1 MTQNTRFIGIDISKS
16 KLDVCILPDRIY
28 LTYEN
33 TVSGR
38 EDCLHMLETRSP
50 IERIIL
56 EATGGYEKRILKR
69 LQQADF
75 PVCRVNALHVRHFAK
90 ASGLLAKTDK
100 IDAFVLADYGMRMP
114 CDVTAELSD
123 TQQKLI
129 DLVARYRQLK
139 GMIVQE
145 KNRLEKQVETTRSM
159 IEETLAFFTK
169 QEKQLRL
176 EMEKCVEGDKALQ
189 AGLNVLKSLKGI
201 GFITACIL
209 LAELPE
215 LGRLDK
221 AKIVKLVGVAPINRD
236 SGTLRGKRMIAGGRK
251 SVRNSLYIAALPAIR
266 FDPIMRAF
274 YDRLKEKGKP
284 GKVALVAVM
293 RKMLIILNTRMKEH
307 YAAALDN

>member
-1 MTQNTRFIGIDISKS
+1 MTQITRFVGIDISKS
-16 KLDVCILPDRIY
+16 KLDVCILPDRLY
-28 LTYEN
+28 FTYEN
-33 TVSGR
+33 SVSGIEECLRTLQTR
-38 EDCLHMLETRSP
+38 EP
-50 IERIIL
+50 FERIIL

-75 PVCRVNALHVRHFAK
+75 PVCRINALQVRHFAR

-123 TQQKLI
+123 AQQRLI

-145 KNRLEKQVETTRSM
+145 KNRLDKQVETTLPL
-159 IEETLAFFTK
+159 IEETLAFFFK
-169 QEKQLRL
+169 QEKRIRH
-176 EMEKCVEGDKALQ
+176 EMEKCIKQDETLNAS
-189 AGLNVLKSLKGI
+189 LNVLKSLKGI

-215 LGRLDK
+215 LGRLEK
-221 AKIVKLVGVAPINRD
+221 GKIVKLVGVAPINRD
-236 SGTLRGKRMIAGGRK
+236 SGALRGKRMIAGGRK
-251 SVRNSLYIAALPAIR
+251 TVRNALYIAALPAIR

-274 YDRLKEKGKP
+274 YQKLKEKGKP

-293 RKMLIILNTRMKEH
+293 RKMIIILNARMKEH
-307 YAAALDN
+307 YAAVLDN